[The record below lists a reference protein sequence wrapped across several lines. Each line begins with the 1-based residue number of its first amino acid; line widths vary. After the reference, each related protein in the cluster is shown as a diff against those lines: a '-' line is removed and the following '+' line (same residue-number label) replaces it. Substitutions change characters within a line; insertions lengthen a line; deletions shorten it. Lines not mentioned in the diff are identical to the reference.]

1 MDYEQFRQFA
11 DSWGLLYLFVVFVIV
26 VLFVF
31 RPGSGRLY
39 RDAARI
45 ALDAAEDRPAA
56 KTETRR

>member
-11 DSWGLLYLFVVFVIV
+11 DSWGLLYLFAVFVIV

-45 ALDAAEDRPAA
+45 ALDAAEDRPAP